1 MAWLGGVTP
10 AGATGHGSLPAAL
23 QCPHSHWPSARVHKP
38 LYEHELGRGVTGKEG
53 QGWLRHL
60 PAALAAARPLES
72 DLVAA
77 GWGEDG
83 LVCAHVYLLRKVSWV
98 EAGPGHPGQ
107 AGSLEALRAP
117 LARGVSC
124 PQGPIL
130 LPDSPPVP
138 LSPSTSLSPASHSSF
153 WIF

>member
-1 MAWLGGVTP
+1 MVGGWLGGVTP

-83 LVCAHVYLLRKVSWV
+83 LVCAHVYLLRKVGVGKLFSV
-98 EAGPGHPGQ
+98 RSQMVSILGFVGQ
-107 AGSLEALRAP
+107 N
-117 LARGVSC
+117 VF
-124 PQGPIL
+124 
-130 LPDSPPVP
+130 V
-138 LSPSTSLSPASHSSF
+138 TVF
-153 WIF
+153 FF